1 MRAFEEP
8 AQVTPPDPAE
18 RVVPPISG
26 AESGGSRASGEA
38 GRIREPS
45 AAERLVLPPS
55 GAASADPPVLSESS
69 QASPPN
75 AAEKAVSAPLISV
88 PEGPDAPNA
97 GSAGATAPSLPS
109 SLADPQ
115 FQRLLATVREARP
128 KDDLAGIERA
138 WQFAARHH
146 AGQKRASGDAYLSH
160 PLAVAQ
166 LLAEM
171 RMDPV
176 TIQTGLLHDIVE
188 DTAVTSDELR
198 KTFGEEVAACVDG
211 VTKLNKIDFTSA
223 EDRQSENYRK
233 MLLAMVKDIRV
244 IIVKLADRLHNMR
257 TLDALPPV
265 RRERIARE
273 TLDIY
278 APIAHR
284 LGMGKIRGE
293 LEDLS
298 FTHMEPEAAAE
309 ISHTIEGQR
318 ADNEKYLEKMRST
331 VEAELRREGIP
342 ARVQARVKRAFSVY
356 QKLKRQKIT
365 LDQVYD
371 LMGLRIVT
379 DSVKNCYGALGVIHN
394 EWRPVPGR
402 IKDFIAIPRPNLYQS
417 LHTSVVG
424 PEGRHFEIQIRT
436 EEMHRIAEEG
446 IAAHWKYK
454 EGKRGV
460 QDDQRVAWLRQ
471 LVEWQQD
478 MRNPGDF
485 DSTLRLDLYSEEV
498 YCFTPKGRVVA
509 LPAGS
514 SPVDF
519 AYAVHSEIGNTC
531 TGAKVNGR
539 IVQLKYALRNGD
551 VVDILTTPGHQPS
564 KDWLGIVKTSR
575 ARNRIK
581 HVINAGER
589 ERAIEIGQKY
599 LEKEARRLGTQ
610 MSKIRDEALDR
621 VAGEYGL
628 GKAEDL
634 YAALGYGK
642 FSARQ
647 VLQKAVPELSLEEA
661 PAPAA
666 PAPEA
671 PAPSRRDGSAKPDDD
686 AIKVHGIEDLMVY
699 RAKCCNPIRGDAI
712 VGYVTRGKGVAVHTR
727 LCPNVQN
734 LMYDAERKIDVE
746 WARNVDETFPVR
758 VVVHTDDRPGLLHQI
773 TSAIADEKINVR
785 SLEARTDFN
794 QSTDAA
800 VVEMTVEV
808 RDKKQLEKLC
818 TAMRRISGI
827 RDVER
832 THQS

>member
-1 MRAFEEP
+1 MNVSSVPGFESAPEP
-8 AQVTPPDPAE
+8 TPPAVTPPVTPSVTPSVPPDPAFE
-18 RVVPPISG
+18 
-26 AESGGSRASGEA
+26 
-38 GRIREPS
+38 
-45 AAERLVLPPS
+45 
-55 GAASADPPVLSESS
+55 
-69 QASPPN
+69 
-75 AAEKAVSAPLISV
+75 
-88 PEGPDAPNA
+88 
-97 GSAGATAPSLPS
+97 
-109 SLADPQ
+109 
-115 FQRLLATVREARP
+115 RLLATVRDARP
-128 KDDLAGIERA
+128 KDDLSGIEKA
-138 WQFAARHH
+138 WQFAASNH
-146 AGQKRASGDAYLSH
+146 AGQKRASGEPYLSH

-166 LLAEM
+166 ILAEM

-176 TIQTGLLHDIVE
+176 TIQTGLLHDVVE
-188 DTAVTSDELR
+188 DTAVSAAELR
-198 KTFGEEVAACVDG
+198 KIFGEEVAACVDG
-211 VTKLNKIDFTSA
+211 VTKLNKIDFNSA

-233 MLLAMVKDIRV
+233 LLLAMVKDIRV

-257 TLDALPPV
+257 TLGALAPE

-284 LGMGKIRGE
+284 LGMGKVRGE
-293 LEDLS
+293 LEDLA
-298 FTHMEPEAAAE
+298 FLHIEPEAAAE
-309 ISHTIEGQR
+309 ISRTIEDQR
-318 ADNEKYLEKMRST
+318 ADNETYLEKMRST

-342 ARVQARVKRAFSVY
+342 ARVQSRVKRAFSVY

-485 DSTLRLDLYSEEV
+485 DSTLRLDLYAEEV

-514 SPVDF
+514 TPVDF
-519 AYAVHSEIGNTC
+519 AYAVHSEVGNTC

-539 IVQLKYALRNGD
+539 IVQLKYTLRNGD
-551 VVDILTTPGHQPS
+551 VVDILTTTGHQPS

-581 HVINAGER
+581 HVINASER

-610 MSKIRDEALDR
+610 MAKIRGEELDR

-628 GKAEDL
+628 GKTEDL

-647 VLQKAVPELSLEEA
+647 VLQKAAPELIPVDGA
-661 PAPAA
+661 PVA
-666 PAPEA
+666 PAPEQSPVA
-671 PAPSRRDGSAKPDDD
+671 PRREGSDDD
-686 AIKVHGIEDLMVY
+686 AIKVHGIDDLMVY

-734 LMYDAERKIDVE
+734 LMYDSERKIDVE
-746 WARNVDETFPVR
+746 WTRNVEETFPVR
-758 VVVHTDDRPGLLHQI
+758 VVVHTDDRPGLLHDVTAAISDQGLQI
-773 TSAIADEKINVR
+773 ASAHV
-785 SLEARTDFN
+785 T
-794 QSTDAA
+794 T
-800 VVEMTVEV
+800 
-808 RDKKQLEKLC
+808 
-818 TAMRRISGI
+818 
-827 RDVER
+827 
-832 THQS
+832 

>member
-1 MRAFEEP
+1 M
-8 AQVTPPDPAE
+8 Q
-18 RVVPPISG
+18 
-26 AESGGSRASGEA
+26 
-38 GRIREPS
+38 
-45 AAERLVLPPS
+45 
-55 GAASADPPVLSESS
+55 
-69 QASPPN
+69 
-75 AAEKAVSAPLISV
+75 
-88 PEGPDAPNA
+88 
-97 GSAGATAPSLPS
+97 
-109 SLADPQ
+109 
-115 FQRLLATVREARP
+115 
-128 KDDLAGIERA
+128 
-138 WQFAARHH
+138 
-146 AGQKRASGDAYLSH
+146 
-160 PLAVAQ
+160 
-166 LLAEM
+166 
-171 RMDPV
+171 
-176 TIQTGLLHDIVE
+176 
-188 DTAVTSDELR
+188 
-198 KTFGEEVAACVDG
+198 
-211 VTKLNKIDFTSA
+211 
-223 EDRQSENYRK
+223 
-233 MLLAMVKDIRV
+233 
-244 IIVKLADRLHNMR
+244 
-257 TLDALPPV
+257 
-265 RRERIARE
+265 RIARE
-273 TLDIY
+273 TLEIY

-284 LGMGKIRGE
+284 LGMGKVRGE
-293 LEDLS
+293 LEDLA
-298 FTHMEPEAAAE
+298 FLHMEPEAAEE
-309 ISHTIEGQR
+309 ISRTIEGQR
-318 ADNEKYLEKMRST
+318 ADNEKYLEKMRAT
-331 VEAELRREGIP
+331 VEAELRREGVP

-371 LMGLRIVT
+371 LMGLRIIT

-454 EGKRGV
+454 EGKKGV

-478 MRNPGDF
+478 MRSPGDF
-485 DSTLRLDLYSEEV
+485 DSTLRLDLYAEEV

-514 SPVDF
+514 TPVDF
-519 AYAVHSEIGNTC
+519 AYAVHSEVGNTC
-531 TGAKVNGR
+531 TGARVNSR
-539 IVQLKYALRNGD
+539 IVQLKYTLRNGD
-551 VVDILTTPGHQPS
+551 IVDIITTAGHQPS

-610 MSKIRDEALDR
+610 LAKIRGEEIER
-621 VAGEYGL
+621 VAADYGL
-628 GKAEDL
+628 SKTEDL

-647 VLQKAVPELSLEEA
+647 VIQKAVPELA
-661 PAPAA
+661 PEDGTAVA
-666 PAPEA
+666 PAPESA
-671 PAPSRRDGSAKPDDD
+671 PATAPPRGTKPDDD
-686 AIKVHGIEDLMVY
+686 AIKVHGIDDLMVY

-734 LMYDAERKIDVE
+734 LMYDSERKIDVE
-746 WARNVDETFPVR
+746 WTRNADETFPVR
-758 VVVHTDDRPGLLHQI
+758 VVIHTDDRPGLLNQI

-785 SLEARTDFN
+785 SLEARTDFS

-832 THQS
+832 THHS